1 MSVTTATGT
10 VLPAPG
16 TPPAGAPAVVSG
28 TGRAARARARVQAG
42 LSGSPGRLRIALTL
56 AALAGFVFALLGG
69 QAFLLRS
76 SSLDQAQQDVQQLV
90 RVQGIRT
97 NLVQA
102 DAQATNAF
110 LAGGLEPAA
119 SRAAYTAAID
129 AATRDIV
136 LAARANPDDA
146 DQLAGVGRTVA
157 TYTGLIESAR
167 ANNRQGFPLGNAY
180 LGQASQLLRTD
191 ALPKLSEV
199 VDNGQRRVS
208 HGYNDRAG
216 AAFLFAGAG
225 IVVLIVLLGVQGWL
239 ARHTHRYFNVPL
251 ATATAAVVLSLLV
264 GVIVMGAVQSQA
276 DNIRTGPYTAAVGLA
291 QARVAG
297 FDAKSAENLTLIN
310 RGSGQKNEADWKAAV
325 AFAKRGLAIA
335 GRTGVGADATKRF
348 EDYSQVHTAIRKLDD
363 GGQWDQAVARAS
375 SADAD
380 GGSGSFKAFADASNA
395 ALDQQEK
402 QVVDGFTASFAAL
415 YVAGILA
422 LLAGLAAALLGG
434 LGVLQRL
441 EEYR

>member
-1 MSVTTATGT
+1 
-10 VLPAPG
+10 
-16 TPPAGAPAVVSG
+16 
-28 TGRAARARARVQAG
+28 VQAG

-56 AALAGFVFALLGG
+56 AALAGIVFALLGG

-76 SSLDQAQQDVQQLV
+76 SALDQAQQDVQQLV

-129 AATRDIV
+129 AATKDIV

-146 DQLAGVGRTVA
+146 TQLAVVSRTVA
-157 TYTGLIESAR
+157 EYTGLIESAR
-167 ANNRQGFPLGNAY
+167 ANNRLGFPLGNAY

-199 VDNGQRRVS
+199 VDNGQRRVA

-216 AAFLFAGAG
+216 AALLFGSTAV
-225 IVVLIVLLGVQGWL
+225 VVLIVLLGVQGWL

-251 ATATAAVVLSLLV
+251 ASATAAVVLSLLV
-264 GVIVMGAVQSQA
+264 GVIVLGTVQSKA
-276 DNIRTGPYTAAVGLA
+276 DEIRSGPYTAAVGLA

-310 RGSGQKNEADWKAAV
+310 RGSGQKNEADWQAA
-325 AFAKRGLAIA
+325 ATFARTGLDIA
-335 GRTGVGADATKRF
+335 RRTGVGADATTAF
-348 EDYSQVHTAIRKLDD
+348 EAYATVHKAIRAQDD
-363 GGQWDQAVARAS
+363 GGDWDGAVAKAS
-375 SADAD
+375 NADAE
-380 GGSGSFKAFADASNA
+380 GGSGSFKAFADASET
-395 ALDQQEK
+395 ALDQQEQ
-402 QVVDGFTASFAAL
+402 QVVDGFDASMVAL
-415 YVAGILA
+415 YVAGVLA
-422 LLAGLAAALLGG
+422 LLAGLAAALFGG